1 MPASPS
7 APPAA
12 AVAPVGLGELF
23 EQSMHALVH
32 APETFRAAAARPA
45 PGYVP
50 ALTLAL
56 ADGALAIAI
65 NLVHSAISNPRFL
78 DRYSGGLLAAI
89 SAAVLGV
96 YVSLFLLLAVLIY
109 ALGLALGGK
118 GDFNRGVQAAAA
130 LTLLAPLQ
138 SAANALPHAWPLPA
152 LLAGWM
158 AAGALTGLFSASLPA
173 ARTLC
178 GVLTAAA
185 IGGQFFLRAVASRA
199 ADLAAAASVA
209 AQAAQINAQFSRGF
223 PMTQPSSVGFSAVGG
238 APAAPSSASA
248 PRAVSGLDLLRG
260 PDDGGNAAAP
270 AAPQTPAQAAAA
282 INRQAQ
288 GVEQSAVAMIDAL
301 GPMLNNPAMTQRMNS
316 QQKAQF
322 RQLTVMIQNVRTQIA
337 SGRRISPD
345 EMNRQM
351 MQIQQLA
358 MGLMMAQAAAPAPP
372 PTPHLRPMA
381 NP

>member
-1 MPASPS
+1 
-7 APPAA
+7 
-12 AVAPVGLGELF
+12 
-23 EQSMHALVH
+23 MHALVR

-45 PGYVP
+45 PGYAP

-65 NLVHSAISNPRFL
+65 NLVHSAISNPHFM
-78 DRYSGGLLAAI
+78 DRYSGPLLAAI

-96 YVSLFLLLAVLIY
+96 YLSLFLLLAVVIY

-223 PMTQPSSVGFSAVGG
+223 PMTAPSSVGFSSVGGNPTAVGS
-238 APAAPSSASA
+238 APA

-260 PDDGGNAAAP
+260 PDDGEGTAAP
-270 AAPQTPAQAAAA
+270 AAPQTPAQAAASL
-282 INRQAQ
+282 NTQAQ
-288 GVEQSAVAMIDAL
+288 AVEQSAVAMLDTF
-301 GPMLNNPAMTQRMNS
+301 GPMLSNPALTQRMNA
-316 QQKAQF
+316 QQKTQF
-322 RQLTVMIQNVRTQIA
+322 RQLTVMIQNLRAQIA
-337 SGRRISPD
+337 SGRAVPPA

-358 MGLMMAQAAAPAPP
+358 MGLMMAQATAPP
-372 PTPHLRPMA
+372 PAPHLKPMA

>member
-12 AVAPVGLGELF
+12 AVPPVGLGELF
-23 EQSMHALVH
+23 EQSMHALVR
-32 APETFRAAAARPA
+32 APEAFRAAAARPA
-45 PGYVP
+45 PGYVT

-96 YVSLFLLLAVLIY
+96 YLSLFLLLAVVLY

-118 GDFNRGVQAAAA
+118 GEFNRGVQAAAA

-173 ARTLC
+173 ARALC
-178 GVLTAAA
+178 GVMTAAM

-199 ADLAAAASVA
+199 SDLAAAASVA
-209 AQAAQINAQFSRGF
+209 AQAAQINAQFARGF
-223 PMTQPSSVGFSAVGG
+223 PMTPPSSAGFPAAVD
-238 APAAPSSASA
+238 APAAPGSAPA
-248 PRAVSGLDLLRG
+248 PRAVSGLDLLRA
-260 PDDGGNAAAP
+260 PDDGDAALAAP
-270 AAPQTPAQAAAA
+270 RTPAQVASDAAAL
-282 INRQAQ
+282 NTQAQ
-288 GVEQSAVAMIDAL
+288 GVEQSAVAMLDAFA
-301 GPMLNNPAMTQRMNS
+301 PMLNNPALTQRMNA
-316 QQKAQF
+316 QQQYQF
-322 RQLTVMIQNVRTQIA
+322 RQLNGMIKNLRAQIA
-337 SGRRISPD
+337 SGRAVPPA

-351 MQIQQLA
+351 LQIQQLA
-358 MGLMMAQAAAPAPP
+358 MGLMMTQAAAPP
-372 PTPHLRPMA
+372 PTPHLKPMG